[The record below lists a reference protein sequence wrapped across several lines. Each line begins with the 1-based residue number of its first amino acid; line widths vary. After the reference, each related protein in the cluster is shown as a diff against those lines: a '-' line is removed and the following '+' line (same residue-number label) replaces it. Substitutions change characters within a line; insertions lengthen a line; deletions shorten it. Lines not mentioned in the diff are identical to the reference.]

1 MARVAK
7 YLFRV
12 ARRPGAGLTHSLL
25 FEAQTPQVSLPRAAR
40 RPPRVFRF
48 LWGVEVT
55 EEIGMRIALGT
66 GEDIVLGGA
75 HRPLE
80 ELRVARPEVWRSEA
94 PHEGLP
100 VAAGLSLEDIL
111 RVTQQKCTRGGYG
124 HVEQAS

>member
-1 MARVAK
+1 MEMPSTYYFAARLQGKLVARVAK

-55 EEIGMRIALGT
+55 EEIGMRIALGNGGGHRVGRGT
-66 GEDIVLGGA
+66 PPPGGA
-75 HRPLE
+75 
-80 ELRVARPEVWRSEA
+80 ARGS
-94 PHEGLP
+94 
-100 VAAGLSLEDIL
+100 
-111 RVTQQKCTRGGYG
+111 T
-124 HVEQAS
+124 